1 MKKKI
6 IYGLLFAVAMVTAS
20 SSFVSCK
27 DYEGDDYA
35 GLRERMIISEVNAQ
49 TTIDELIRLQQ
60 AQIQYQIDN
69 LKDALGKMQEGS
81 AEKNATQKLTDDA
94 QAKLDAL
101 MAKYEAATSL
111 QDKLAILNEMNEIL
125 REVTGTSD
133 NPSTIYVP
141 SAVETIINLWGDS
154 LTAAYDKAFEAYNLA
169 NTANTT
175 ANNADALSKDNKYRL
190 DTLTLRADS
199 LYNEAILLTA
209 AATTAVYN
217 DLLNNYIN
225 KLDSA
230 YKAGDSILNG
240 KIDQLA
246 LDHAKDIKDLDSAYK
261 AGDKEIKELI
271 EALDSAYK
279 AGDSLL
285 TVRCNEIEA
294 GYKKADSLLQVQIND
309 LKEDV
314 ANLKQD
320 LQNLTGVL
328 KKQIT
333 GIIVQGTYSPV
344 FGYGSLPLGIQTNIL
359 SAYVGNVQIAG
370 GKFPSFNSGNYA
382 SEKCIFTEGDIQYLS
397 GVATEAVPEGIL
409 MNEEDGNAGYMYL
422 TVNPTN
428 IDFTG
433 TDFFLV
439 NSKGDES
446 RIKLSKLE
454 ASDDELTFGWT
465 RGTSVGKE
473 SPNGFYKVVATIDKG
488 DAKKIQPQFD
498 KAGFKQA
505 VKLATE
511 GQKRMAVKEVAKAL
525 FNSLQPTPRFGVKA
539 EWVDT
544 VTTKDKTAK
553 RSVTSAYDIA
563 ALSIEPLGFGFKS
576 LDGVI
581 KLPTIDAK
589 VIAEDMH
596 VTLTMG
602 DIKVTPKDGSYK
614 VTTDIHLVEFNP
626 NIINFNK
633 ETGKYEFVGDATT
646 YEIVTVGG
654 KNISILNKDQL
665 VNLFRQGDVIEIDVT
680 NFVKE
685 IYGEFNKELEKI
697 DFSGTTANLNKQ
709 IDKIANTVN
718 SYVDRANGWINRFNN
733 LFAHLS
739 NALQPVLLWSDGE
752 SSGELGGIVSANY
765 VVGKPVKAGS
775 NLILIPTTY
784 SLELFAPAYKK
795 SLLVTNA
802 YDLKTGDS
810 AQKGNADLKSAAD
823 ALSAQL
829 TKYASYKS
837 TPSLNKDNMIK
848 INVGSKTGVTY
859 EIAYTALDY
868 EGKVAGRKFYITVVE

>member
-35 GLRERMIISEVNAQ
+35 QLKEENLSLR
-49 TTIDELIRLQQ
+49 
-60 AQIQYQIDN
+60 
-69 LKDALGKMQEGS
+69 DALNQQTIAMKNYVLKTDYATDTTAHHLWNAAIENSVKALENDSVQKYAKLIHENNKAIIYVTALAKADSTRSWNDSIRIDKLENALQGWGDDLTEAVKEAAKVAATVAADS
-81 AEKNATQKLTDDA
+81 AKWNQVAATVGADSAKWNATS
-94 QAKLDAL
+94 AL
-101 MAKYEAATSL
+101 VSEKSDLWNKAVEVADSAWNWINKGKAVDRNGKTFESLQDLIKAYEAADDAL
-111 QDKLAILNEMNEIL
+111 QD
-125 REVTGTSD
+125 
-133 NPSTIYVP
+133 
-141 SAVETIINLWGDS
+141 
-154 LTAAYDKAFEAYNLA
+154 
-169 NTANTT
+169 
-175 ANNADALSKDNKYRL
+175 
-190 DTLTLRADS
+190 
-199 LYNEAILLTA
+199 
-209 AATTAVYN
+209 
-217 DLLNNYIN
+217 
-225 KLDSA
+225 
-230 YKAGDSILNG
+230 
-240 KIDQLA
+240 
-246 LDHAKDIKDLDSAYK
+246 
-261 AGDKEIKELI
+261 
-271 EALDSAYK
+271 
-279 AGDSLL
+279 
-285 TVRCNEIEA
+285 
-294 GYKKADSLLQVQIND
+294 QIN
-309 LKEDV
+309 
-314 ANLKQD
+314 ALKQD
-320 LQNLTGVL
+320 INNILGTL
-328 KKQIT
+328 KKQIS

-488 DAKKIQPQFD
+488 DAKNMQPKFD

-505 VKLATE
+505 VKAATE

-525 FNSLQPTPRFGVKA
+525 FNSLQPTQRFGVKA

-544 VTTKDKTAK
+544 ITTKDKAAK

-614 VTTDIHLVEFNP
+614 VTTNIHLVEFNP
-626 NIINFNK
+626 NIIKFN
-633 ETGKYEFVGDATT
+633 ELTGKYEFVGDAST

-654 KNISILNKDQL
+654 KDISILNKDQL

-680 NFVKE
+680 DFVKE

-718 SYVDRANGWINRFNN
+718 SYIDRANGWINRFNN

-775 NLILIPTTY
+775 KLCLIPTTY

-810 AQKGNADLKSAAD
+810 AQKGNADLKAAAD
-823 ALSAQL
+823 ALSNQL

-837 TPSLNKDNMIK
+837 TPSLNKDNMIE
-848 INVGSKTGVTY
+848 INVGNKTGVTY

>member
-35 GLRERMIISEVNAQ
+35 HWQEGLAANGFNDRTSLKEIIAFQIKTLRYELTNALGNSDNGNY
-49 TTIDELIRLQQ
+49 TD
-60 AQIQYQIDN
+60 AQIQQWLADLAAIENGLPADPSVSQ
-69 LKDALGKMQEGS
+69 LIAAL
-81 AEKNATQKLTDDA
+81 NDLN
-94 QAKLDAL
+94 
-101 MAKYEAATSL
+101 
-111 QDKLAILNEMNEIL
+111 KLASSASIVNESLKGI
-125 REVTGTSD
+125 RYAWS
-133 NPSTIYVP
+133 
-141 SAVETIINLWGDS
+141 DS
-154 LTAAYDKAFEAYNLA
+154 LKAAFDTASMAYHKADSALA
-169 NTANTT
+169 LAIRDSMRNDT
-175 ANNADALSKDNKYRL
+175 LSNRI
-190 DTLTLRADS
+190 DTLTKRADS
-199 LYNEAILLTA
+199 LFQRANELA
-209 AATTAVYN
+209 
-217 DLLNNYIN
+217 
-225 KLDSA
+225 DSA
-230 YKAGDSILNG
+230 LKKADSILNAR
-240 KIDQLA
+240 IDSLKKNDSA
-246 LDHAKDIKDLDSAYK
+246 MKKTLDSLIAAKDTTDSVNNARLDSIYNWLNTLNPEDSLEYTHVDENGDTVKVKKGADNIGDIIKAFNEANGFLQSQIDDLYSLVDRLQKDVEKLQKDLD
-261 AGDKEIKELI
+261 
-271 EALDSAYK
+271 
-279 AGDSLL
+279 
-285 TVRCNEIEA
+285 
-294 GYKKADSLLQVQIND
+294 
-309 LKEDV
+309 
-314 ANLKQD
+314 NLF
-320 LQNLTGVL
+320 GAL

-344 FGYGSLPLGIQTNIL
+344 FGYGSLPLGVQTNIL

-488 DAKKIQPQFD
+488 DAKNMQPKFD

-505 VKLATE
+505 VKAATE

-525 FNSLQPTPRFGVKA
+525 FNSLQSTSRFGVKA

-544 VTTKDKTAK
+544 ITTKDKAAK

-614 VTTDIHLVEFNP
+614 VTTNIHLVEFNQ
-626 NIINFNK
+626 NIIKFN
-633 ETGKYEFVGDATT
+633 ELTGKYEFVGDAST

-654 KNISILNKDQL
+654 KDISILNKDQL

-680 NFVKE
+680 DFVKE

-718 SYVDRANGWINRFNN
+718 SYIDRANGWINRFNN

-775 NLILIPTTY
+775 KLCLIPTTY

-810 AQKGNADLKSAAD
+810 AQKGNADLKAAAD
-823 ALSAQL
+823 ALSNQL

-837 TPSLNKDNMIK
+837 TPSLNKDNMIE
-848 INVGSKTGVTY
+848 INVGNKTGVTY